1 MAAAPEIRFV
11 SSVGRDNWLLV
22 ALNAGPRV
30 SLPYGLKVRVIEV
43 KDGREHFEIL
53 EGVNKGQR
61 ATVSLKGSGQ
71 SYLVKDMTRE
81 NAGTIRFNLKAQA
94 LWYGSNGPIQAFSG
108 AFQGF
113 TAVTPGTYDLQIPA
127 YPHAQTRPE
136 YGLFTP
142 FHNTWFR
149 LGLSATGSRFLH
161 VGEISEGCVTVRAFQ
176 FDPAEVPRAGFSDLP
191 NLANNVPGALG
202 MPYPAKLPPL
212 GSWTDVYNYLICRRA
227 SDQSV
232 GKLIVT

>member
-1 MAAAPEIRFV
+1 MAAVPQTRYV

-22 ALNAGPRV
+22 ALKAGPKV
-30 SLPYGLKVRVIEV
+30 SLPYGLKVRVSEV

-53 EGVNKGQR
+53 EGVNQGKW
-61 ATVSLKGSGQ
+61 ASVSLKGTGQ
-71 SYLVKDMTRE
+71 SYLVKEMTRE
-81 NAGTIRFNLKAQA
+81 DAGIIRFSLKEQA
-94 LWYGSNGPIQAFSG
+94 LWYGRNGPIQAFSG
-108 AFQGF
+108 AFKAF
-113 TAVTPGTYDLQIPA
+113 TAVKAGTYDLQIPD
-127 YPHAQTRPE
+127 YPHGQTRPQ
-136 YGLFTP
+136 YAHYTP

-149 LGLSATGSRFLH
+149 IGLTPQSSRFLH

-176 FDPAEVPRAGFSDLP
+176 FDPAKIPGAGFSDLP

-202 MPYPAKLPPL
+202 MPYPAKLPPV
-212 GSWTDVYNYLICRRA
+212 GSWTNVYNYLICRRA